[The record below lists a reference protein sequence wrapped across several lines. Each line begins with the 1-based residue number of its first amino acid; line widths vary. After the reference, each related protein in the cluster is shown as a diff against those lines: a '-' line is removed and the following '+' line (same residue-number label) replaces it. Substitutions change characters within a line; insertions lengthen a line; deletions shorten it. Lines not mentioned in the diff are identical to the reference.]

1 MRVGTAGKGSSSF
14 FERQPLVMGALALA
28 VGAAVGGA
36 LPRTRTEDELF
47 GKESDRLVAGLR
59 ATAEEE
65 GGKLRKTAAA
75 VADEAQTIAGEAAD
89 ALARAGSQAVDRMD
103 GVIDDAKDRLRDSAT
118 DKSDGQDPHVT
129 EPRT

>member
-1 MRVGTAGKGSSSF
+1 
-14 FERQPLVMGALALA
+14 MGALALA

-47 GKESDRLVAGLR
+47 GKESDRVVAGLR

-65 GGKLRKTAAA
+65 GGKLQRAAA
-75 VADEAQTIAGEAAD
+75 GAADEAQAFAGEVAG
-89 ALARAGSQAVDRMD
+89 ALAHAGSQTVERME
-103 GVIDDAKDRLRDSAT
+103 GVIDDAKERLRDSAADET
-118 DKSDGQDPHVT
+118 DAPDGRVT